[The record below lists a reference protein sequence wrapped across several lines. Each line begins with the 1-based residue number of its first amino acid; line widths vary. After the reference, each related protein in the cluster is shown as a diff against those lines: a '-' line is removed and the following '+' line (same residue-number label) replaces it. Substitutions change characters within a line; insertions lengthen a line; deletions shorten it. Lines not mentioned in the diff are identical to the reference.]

1 MSYQPPPQD
10 PNNPGQY
17 GGYGGAAPQQNPPP
31 TDPYSGQQP
40 GYQQPGYQQPGYQQP
55 PYGQQQGA
63 YQQSSAASA
72 SGASST
78 AYQQSSAA
86 SASGASSTGLQPNV
100 AAGLS
105 YLFVWVGGLVF
116 FLIEK
121 QNRFVRFHAMQSLIF
136 FGGLSILAYVIGY
149 IPFLGGILSGL
160 LWLVW
165 VVGWIFLMIQG
176 FQGKYFKLP
185 VVGDYAERY
194 ANPGTM

>member
-55 PYGQQQGA
+55 PYGQQQG
-63 YQQSSAASA
+63 
-72 SGASST
+72 

-194 ANPGTM
+194 ANSGTM

>member
-31 TDPYSGQQP
+31 TDPYSGQQYGQQPGYQQP

-63 YQQSSAASA
+63 YQQSTAASA
-72 SGASST
+72 SGATSM
-78 AYQQSSAA
+78 
-86 SASGASSTGLQPNV
+86 GMQPNV

-105 YLFVWVGGLVF
+105 YVFLPAPWIGGLIF

-121 QNRFVRFHAMQSLIF
+121 QNRFVRFHAMQSILF
-136 FGGLSILAYVIGY
+136 FGGLTVLSIIIGFLGGY
-149 IPFLGGILSGL
+149 IPFIGILNTVLG
-160 LWLVW
+160 LVW
-165 VVGWIFLMIQG
+165 FVGWIVLMIQG
-176 FQGKYFKLP
+176 FQGKYYKLP
-185 VVGDYAERY
+185 FVGDYAEKY
-194 ANPGTM
+194 ANQGTM